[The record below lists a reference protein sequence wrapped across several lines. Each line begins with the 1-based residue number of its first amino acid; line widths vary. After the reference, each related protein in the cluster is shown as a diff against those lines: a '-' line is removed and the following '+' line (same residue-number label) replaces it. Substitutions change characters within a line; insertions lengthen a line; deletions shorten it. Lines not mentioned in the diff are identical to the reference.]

1 MTRLTSTQR
10 CYKARPESGMLSVS
24 FSPLILFLS
33 LLFLGGFFLSVILIR
48 DEENCY
54 GAFVI

>member
-1 MTRLTSTQR
+1 MTHPSTIYR
-10 CYKARPESGMLSVS
+10 CCKTRPESGMLSVS
-24 FSPLILFLS
+24 FSPLILFKS